1 MRHLDPTLKRDLGRA
16 LDTLGREL
24 RDLRDG
30 LLRDLPSREVGTSS
44 PVHEAPLALR
54 SRPTF
59 RPAGFETKDRGLDGP
74 TFNGTA
80 NCRGH
85 RRIAERG
92 RAA

>member
-1 MRHLDPTLKRDLGRA
+1 MRHLDPELKRDLGRA
-16 LDTLGREL
+16 LDKLGRAL

-30 LLRDLPSREVGTSS
+30 ALRGARAD
-44 PVHEAPLALR
+44 HEAPLALR

-59 RPAGFETKDRGLDGP
+59 RPAGFETKDQGIGGVP
-74 TFNGTA
+74 TFDGTM

-85 RRIAERG
+85 RRLAERG